1 MKKLFL
7 FSLGALGLLAAPL
20 ARAWTYHDEDVLLV
34 FRKPGYDNV
43 LFNLGNVSQFLNKPS
58 GYNAPVSNFDLN
70 LVKSTFGSDLSDD
83 VRVVVLAVSSSFSS
97 NKRAWLSSAEPN
109 TQAYDRTLS
118 QWQSQLYSKINAIGD
133 KPQSYTQTS
142 AVPSYVISPNH
153 ISSYDYIASNAHIAD
168 NELPKLGGSAS
179 FTVEQAIPAA
189 LQFWEIRPS
198 SEIPK
203 PAAILLGTFTFGS
216 DGVLTFGVGG
226 VTPPNIVG
234 ITQVNGTNVV
244 QFSTTAGGTY
254 RLRGSSDLTTPLSGW
269 PVVSGSV
276 VGNGSIQS
284 LAATNSGSV
293 GFFSVERNP

>member
-1 MKKLFL
+1 MKKLL
-7 FSLGALGLLAAPL
+7 LLSLGVLALLASPL

-43 LFNLGNVSQFLNKPS
+43 LFNLGNISQFLNKPS
-58 GYNAPVSNFDLN
+58 GYSAPVSNFDLN
-70 LVKSTFGSDLSDD
+70 LVTSTFGSDLSDD
-83 VRVVVLAVSSSFSS
+83 VRVVMLAVSSSFSA

-179 FTVEQAIPAA
+179 FTVEQAIPAS
-189 LQFWEIRPS
+189 LQFWEIKPS

-203 PAAILLGTFTFGS
+203 PASTLVGTFTFGN
-216 DGVLTFGVGG
+216 DGVLKFGVGG
-226 VTPPNIVG
+226 VTPPNILG
-234 ITQVNGTNVV
+234 ITQANGTNVIR
-244 QFSTTAGGTY
+244 FSTTAGGTY
-254 RLRGSSDLTTPLSGW
+254 RARGTSDLTIPLSGW

-276 VGNGSIQS
+276 VGNGAIQS
-284 LAATNSGSV
+284 LAITNLGPI